1 MENASSQRQDAVPT
15 DIGTSIIEILGVM
28 DQLRDDMRSLQEE
41 NSRLRANLEEQK
53 ESYDDLKSKLDELK
67 EDNSRA
73 HSYFDKSIINLQP
86 EQSELWEDRYE
97 VLVSLL
103 ERNKGMMKKSRAQEL
118 MGLSRYQMRCL
129 LNFAAHRISTSKDPN
144 NGNER
149 LLILR
154 KRSVS

>member
-1 MENASSQRQDAVPT
+1 MENAGSQRPDTVPL

-53 ESYDDLKSKLDELK
+53 KSYDDLKSKLDELK
-67 EDNSRA
+67 DDNAKA
-73 HSYFDKSIINLQP
+73 HKYYSKSIMDLQP
-86 EQSELWEDRYE
+86 EESQLWEDRYE
-97 VLVSLL
+97 VLVSIL

-118 MGLSRYQMRCL
+118 MGLSRFQMKSL

-149 LLILR
+149 LLSLR